1 MTTTKVDLEKF
12 MLELYQASGMTFN
25 TFHTVFRYVN
35 DRNFGRTLYQQIKN
49 GEISVEQV
57 AWQMKAVM

>member
-1 MTTTKVDLEKF
+1 MATTKVNLEKF
-12 MLELYQASGMTFN
+12 MLELHQASGMTFD
-25 TFHTVFRYVN
+25 TFHAVFHYVK
-35 DRNFGRTLYQQIKN
+35 DRNFGRTSYQQIKN